1 MSLEQSID
9 QLTAAINS
17 IAGPRPR
24 PILFT
29 LGPFSEQTTPVTPTP
44 ELWGP
49 QEGEFLS
56 MATLK
61 ATQKCTLTVQFLDK
75 KGNVAAVDGTPA
87 WTTDN
92 ADVVALVVAADGAS
106 VEVSAVGPV
115 GSAAVTV
122 TADADLGDGVVP
134 VIGSEGFSVVAGDAT
149 VVAIGVGQP
158 TEQ

>member
-1 MSLEQSID
+1 MSLETSID

-29 LGPFSEQTTPVTPTP
+29 LGPFSEQTSPVTPTP
-44 ELWGP
+44 EFQGP
-49 QEGEFLS
+49 QQGEILG

-75 KGNVAAVDGTPA
+75 KGNVASVDGTPE
-87 WTTDN
+87 WITDHS
-92 ADVVALVVAADGAS
+92 DVVALVVAADGLS

-115 GSAAVTV
+115 GSAAVSV
-122 TADADLGDGVVP
+122 TADADLGDGVVA
-134 VIGSEGFSVVAGDAT
+134 VVGSEGFSVVAGDAT
-149 VVAIGVGQP
+149 VVAIGVSQP